1 MSEEATPATDEN
13 AAPATPLSME
23 ERVAYLEAQNEGL
36 KRVGLLGLVLVF
48 MLGAILVHQ
57 TYSDLRTSTTRA
69 VTLLNDQDQL
79 SGAITVDQQGRTQF
93 LQARYGSMAGATN
106 LPDDFR
112 GYAFYDSDGVPR
124 VFIGENKEKHTVFQV
139 LDPARGVAFDPFED
153 VKAAPAAS
161 NPAPGK
167 APAPQGSPT
176 AQPTP

>member
-1 MSEEATPATDEN
+1 MSDVDTPDAEESAP
-13 AAPATPLSME
+13 PATPLSLE

-36 KRVGLLGLVLVF
+36 KRVGLLGLVLVL

-79 SGAITVDQQGRTQF
+79 SGAITVDAQGRTQF
-93 LQARYGSMAGATN
+93 LQARYGTMAGATA
-106 LPDDFR
+106 LPEGFR

-124 VFIGENKEKHTVFQV
+124 VFIGENSEKHTVFQV
-139 LDPARGVAFDPFED
+139 LDPVRGVAFDPFEN
-153 VKAAPAAS
+153 VKSAAAPK
-161 NPAPGK
+161 PGPDK

-176 AQPTP
+176 PKPTP

>member
-1 MSEEATPATDEN
+1 MSDEVTPNAEES

-36 KRVGLLGLVLVF
+36 KRVGLLGLVLVL

-79 SGAITVDQQGRTQF
+79 SGAITVDAQGRTQF
-93 LQARYGSMAGATN
+93 LQARYGSMAGATA
-106 LPDDFR
+106 LPEGFR

-124 VFIGENKEKHTVFQV
+124 VFIGENAEKHTVFQV
-139 LDPARGVAFDPFED
+139 LDPSRGVAFDPFED
-153 VKAAPAAS
+153 VKGAPAS
-161 NPAPGK
+161 QKPGTDK

-176 AQPTP
+176 PKATP

>member
-1 MSEEATPATDEN
+1 M
-13 AAPATPLSME
+13 
-23 ERVAYLEAQNEGL
+23 
-36 KRVGLLGLVLVF
+36 LGLVLVL

-79 SGAITVDQQGRTQF
+79 SAAVTVDPQGRTQF
-93 LQARYGSMAGATN
+93 LQARYGSMASATN

-124 VFIGENKEKHTVFQV
+124 VFIGEDKEKHTVFQV
-139 LDPARGVAFDPFED
+139 LDPGRGIAFNPFENA
-153 VKAAPAAS
+153 KAPAAGAT
-161 NPAPGK
+161 PAPGK

-176 AQPTP
+176 AKPTP